1 MTARECSLLI
11 FVTIVTLAKICSA
24 CFSSGVCGGGV
35 ACMPMPQS
43 VCAGGCGPGYGCGQ
57 YGCYSRARARSS
69 KTFTGEKSK
78 EADAEF
84 AEAGRTPDEK
94 FHSCC
99 VDRHLP
105 DACLQKCSFATYTKE
120 ALQGSRSPSKA
131 IMRDDFLQ
139 AMYLRLDSCPV
150 QAAADMHF
158 CAAQGRDHSKCC
170 RNNGVTSTLAGDK
183 CLVFCDQR
191 PGNITQLDMS
201 YLSCYERFE
210 NIKGCFWHS
219 LNEIRSSESAK
230 SFDSL

>member
-1 MTARECSLLI
+1 M
-11 FVTIVTLAKICSA
+11 IVTLVEICST

-35 ACMPMPQS
+35 ACVPMPQP
-43 VCAGGCGPGYGCGQ
+43 VCTGGCGPGYGCGQ

-69 KTFTGEKSK
+69 KTFTGGKSK

-84 AEAGRTPDEK
+84 VEVGHTPDEK
-94 FHSCC
+94 FHTCC

-120 ALQGSRSPSKA
+120 ALQ
-131 IMRDDFLQ
+131 

-158 CAAQGRDHSKCC
+158 CAAQGGDHSSCC
-170 RNNGVTSTLAGDK
+170 RNNGVTATLAGDK

-219 LNEIRSSESAK
+219 LNEMRSSESAK
-230 SFDSL
+230 SLDSF